1 METPEQKRS
10 PQRGDKYILRL
21 PEGLRDRVADAAKA
35 ANRSMNAEFVKRIE
49 ESFDGPAEDSDQQVE
64 IAATLEG
71 FRGVIKEIATREY
84 ERDDAVR
91 AMGGD
96 LQRICKEV
104 LPLIEDHVLLTGFL
118 KMLAEVGTAM
128 QVGDLTDAQG
138 QLRAIYYSSMKEALS
153 SGSHERNILLHGDL
167 DEPKPKAKGRKL
179 DI

>member
-1 METPEQKRS
+1 MAKQDEYVKTA
-10 PQRGDKYILRL
+10 LRL
-21 PEGLRDRVADAAKA
+21 PPQLHASLSGAAA
-35 ANRSMNAEFVKRIE
+35 ERGHSLNAEMVRRLD
-49 ESFDGPAEDSDQQVE
+49 ESFSGKIDDDRQVE
-64 IAATLEG
+64 ITATLEG

-96 LQRICKEV
+96 LQRVCKEV
-104 LPLIEDHVLLTGFL
+104 LPLIEDHILLTGFL
-118 KMLAEVGTAM
+118 EMLADVGTAM

-153 SGSHERNILLHGDL
+153 SGSHERNMLLHGDPKQ
-167 DEPKPKAKGRKL
+167 PKPKTKGRKL